1 MLGDSGQSIR
11 PELSPELENHVGH
24 ELITTDGTTLLGA
37 DDKAG
42 VAEIMAAAAYLVAHP
57 EVPHGTV
64 KIAFNPDEEIG
75 RGVVHFPVESFGAV
89 AAYTVDGSTAG
100 ELQTE
105 TFSGAQVRMRIHGR
119 AIHPGWASGEL
130 VNAIKIAG
138 QILARLPQDSLS
150 PETTEGRE
158 GYVHPVLLEGDSS
171 EVELRFIVR
180 DFDDDRLAEHIA
192 FLSGL
197 ADDVC
202 ATEPRCT
209 VEVEHRIQY
218 RNPRAALERYPQIGA
233 HLEEAI
239 RRVGLEPKQTA
250 IRGGTD
256 GSALTEMG
264 LPSANIFTGGHDAHS
279 GLYCPARRSHD
290 SLATGARGAPGV
302 TQMSGGYSGLVEPLL
317 DRLGRPLETLR
328 ISITDRC
335 NFRCVYCMPKEVFGR
350 DYAFLERRELLT
362 LEELARVVGIFA
374 GLGVRTV
381 RITGGE
387 PLVRRNVEHL
397 VELLAA
403 IHTPDGDK
411 LELALTT
418 NGSALA
424 QKASALAAAGLSRVT
439 VSLDSLDDAAFRA
452 MNDVDFP
459 VQRVLEGIDA
469 AAAAGLPVKVNAV
482 VKRGANDGD
491 VLALAEHF
499 RGSGH
504 VLRFIE
510 YMDVGSTN
518 GWRLEDVV
526 SAEEIILRIGE
537 RWPLEPV
544 AAERPDAT
552 ARRWR
557 YVDGAGEVGVVASVT
572 QPFCGGCSRARL
584 SAEGRLYT
592 CLFAARGHDLRA
604 PLRLGASDEE
614 LTEQLRALWTR
625 RTDRYSELRTAETAS
640 LPKVEMSYIGG

>member
-1 MLGDSGQSIR
+1 M
-11 PELSPELENHVGH
+11 
-24 ELITTDGTTLLGA
+24 
-37 DDKAG
+37 
-42 VAEIMAAAAYLVAHP
+42 
-57 EVPHGTV
+57 
-64 KIAFNPDEEIG
+64 
-75 RGVVHFPVESFGAV
+75 
-89 AAYTVDGSTAG
+89 
-100 ELQTE
+100 
-105 TFSGAQVRMRIHGR
+105 
-119 AIHPGWASGEL
+119 
-130 VNAIKIAG
+130 
-138 QILARLPQDSLS
+138 
-150 PETTEGRE
+150 
-158 GYVHPVLLEGDSS
+158 
-171 EVELRFIVR
+171 
-180 DFDDDRLAEHIA
+180 
-192 FLSGL
+192 
-197 ADDVC
+197 
-202 ATEPRCT
+202 
-209 VEVEHRIQY
+209 
-218 RNPRAALERYPQIGA
+218 
-233 HLEEAI
+233 
-239 RRVGLEPKQTA
+239 
-250 IRGGTD
+250 
-256 GSALTEMG
+256 
-264 LPSANIFTGGHDAHS
+264 
-279 GLYCPARRSHD
+279 
-290 SLATGARGAPGV
+290 
-302 TQMSGGYSGLVEPLL
+302 EPLL

-362 LEELARVVGIFA
+362 FEELARVVGIFA

-403 IHTPDGDK
+403 IDTPHGDK

-424 QKASALAAAGLSRVT
+424 QKAEALAAAGLNRVT

-491 VLALAEHF
+491 ILALAEHF
-499 RGSGH
+499 RGSGY

-526 SAEEIILRIGE
+526 SAEEIVQRISE

-544 AAERPDAT
+544 AVERPDAT

-557 YVDGAGEVGVVASVT
+557 YVDGAGEIGVVASVT

-614 LTEQLRALWTR
+614 LAEQLRALWTR